1 MTVRIFVFCIASV
14 LASAAGA
21 YYSGDA
27 SGGRPG
33 DYLLVLS
40 GDAAQAARGGSGSAL
55 RGNLAGVY
63 LNPASL
69 CDLERDELSFFY
81 RPMYDGGNYYFIGG
95 GHKFGPVTFL
105 PKPSYMGVSFA
116 GVESAMAEK
125 TSLLRESLGSFDA
138 KEQSFIFSFAYPVK
152 DKLAA
157 GTNIKL
163 LSQSMDTYRASSVG
177 ADLGI
182 ISSWKYADVSFCVQ
196 NFISPSLKLKDS
208 ADDYSRNMIFG
219 AAGELPGGKIKPSLD
234 LIRPGAGSGTLWKVG
249 CSYMIS
255 PVFALAAGLNYKELS
270 AGFTVTTGR
279 SSAAYAFAFHELG
292 LKHML
297 SVKFYFDTEAAEEAK
312 LYYSSRKEME
322 KRRDELLKAKQ
333 TYEKLTNTAI
343 EYFLNDKYELARAE
357 FREIAMIE
365 SDTEEDLDTLFNIE
379 MKIEEKAQQ
388 QKIRELFMV
397 AREKLRKSD
406 FDGSLKSVDDIL
418 NLDPGNK
425 SAALLRCRA
434 LAYRALKKGDYAD
447 AQKFLEDALK
457 VSPTDRGILR
467 LLERL
472 REFLDDFGSGK
483 TKQRR

>member
-1 MTVRIFVFCIASV
+1 MTARIFVFCIAAGF
-14 LASAAGA
+14 ASAAGA

-81 RPMYDGGNYYFIGG
+81 RPMFDGGNYYFIGG

-105 PKPSYMGVSFA
+105 PKSSYMGVSFA

-125 TSLLRESLGSFDA
+125 TSLLRESIGSFDA

-208 ADDYSRNMIFG
+208 ADDYSSNLIFG

-234 LIRPGAGSGTLWKVG
+234 LIRPGAGSGTLWKAG

-270 AGFTVTTGR
+270 AGFAVTTER
-279 SSAAYAFAFHELG
+279 CSVDYALVFHELG
-292 LKHML
+292 IKHML
-297 SVKFYFDTEAAEEAK
+297 SVTFYFDTDAAEEAK
-312 LYYSSRKEME
+312 LYYSSRKELE
-322 KRRDELLKAKQ
+322 RRGDELRKAKQ
-333 TYEKLTNTAI
+333 VYDKLTNTAI

-365 SDTEEDLDTLFNIE
+365 SDTAEDLEALFNIE
-379 MKIEEKAQQ
+379 MKIEEKAQK
-388 QKIRELFMV
+388 QKSRDLFTA
-397 AREKLRKSD
+397 AREQLRKSD
-406 FDGSLKSVDDIL
+406 FDTCLKTVDEIL
-418 NLDPGNK
+418 NLDPANK
-425 SAALLRCRA
+425 SAALLQSRC
-434 LAYRALKKGDYAD
+434 LAYKALNKGEYLEAK
-447 AQKFLEDALK
+447 KFLEDALK
-457 VSPTDRGILR
+457 LSPADTGVLK
-467 LLERL
+467 LLQRL
-472 REFLDDFGSGK
+472 RKFLGEHGAGEDPK
-483 TKQRR
+483 